1 MMVPHAAPL
10 QPALEIVQVTAWL
23 AVPVTVALNCC
34 WAPTVTLAEDGE
46 TETATARMIVTLA
59 EADLLASACEVA
71 VTVTVAGFGTDAG
84 AV

>member
-1 MMVPHAAPL
+1 
-10 QPALEIVQVTAWL
+10 
-23 AVPVTVALNCC
+23 
-34 WAPTVTLAEDGE
+34 LAEDGE